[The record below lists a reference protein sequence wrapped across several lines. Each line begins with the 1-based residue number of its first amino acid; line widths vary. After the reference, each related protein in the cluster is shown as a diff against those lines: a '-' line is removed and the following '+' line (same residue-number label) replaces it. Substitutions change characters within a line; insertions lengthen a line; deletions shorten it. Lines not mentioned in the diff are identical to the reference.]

1 LSLSSGNGNTAST
14 ASHTPSAQAKV
25 PAGTL
30 AGSIIGGVLF
40 VSLIAL
46 SVIYWRTRKKS
57 LRKTAENAVLADQV
71 SKEGFQARIN
81 QLMHGNSSPNLATR
95 SVISAPF
102 QVYRYDQPDSPPPP
116 PIPAHY
122 LAAKP
127 AAVVQRDES
136 TVSRA
141 ITPVTATPYDASR
154 VESQWPLDKDPAHS
168 EYEHEYDD
176 DRTSAYVPMS
186 TYESEYDLEGV
197 SSYPP
202 SVAQRDGIEN
212 RF

>member
-1 LSLSSGNGNTAST
+1 
-14 ASHTPSAQAKV
+14 
-25 PAGTL
+25 
-30 AGSIIGGVLF
+30 
-40 VSLIAL
+40 
-46 SVIYWRTRKKS
+46 
-57 LRKTAENAVLADQV
+57 
-71 SKEGFQARIN
+71 
-81 QLMHGNSSPNLATR
+81 MHGNSSPNLATR

-122 LAAKP
+122 LTAKP
-127 AAVVQRDES
+127 AAVVKRDKS

-141 ITPVTATPYDASR
+141 ITQVTATPYDASR
-154 VESQWPLDKDPAHS
+154 VESQWPLDKDLAHS

-202 SVAQRDGIEN
+202 SVAQRDGMEN